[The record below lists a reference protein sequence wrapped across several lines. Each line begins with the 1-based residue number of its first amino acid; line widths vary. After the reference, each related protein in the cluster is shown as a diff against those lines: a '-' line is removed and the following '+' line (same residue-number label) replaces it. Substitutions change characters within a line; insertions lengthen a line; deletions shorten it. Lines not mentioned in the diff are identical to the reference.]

1 MDPSKKK
8 KPGKV
13 RIADHLRKRALVSCD
28 RCKRRRVRC
37 SRNGEDPCQNC
48 VEASVECKSTLP
60 RKTRIYGSVETLSM
74 RYRVLDAIVK
84 GIFPNRDTSDID
96 VLYEIAAEHKITL
109 PDFTGDNL
117 TTRDIRLEEVFAQVP
132 KELSASP
139 ACSEGSQRTLKD
151 EPTPTEKS
159 VTLPSS
165 PQETLV
171 PTPSGGQSHF
181 IGPSSSFG
189 FALNLRAL
197 VGSYAQVLEPNNPSM
212 KLMINFATSK
222 WSKGLEPK
230 AAEEKHT
237 APGPADLERDSQ
249 VSRSRHVLPLV
260 PGKDPSEK
268 EPLSSLLPAREIA
281 DALVQSFFEHVHPDF
296 MLFRRRS
303 FEQRYESTWSQ
314 LGNQVQDF
322 EPGWLCSVLMVLV
335 LGAQII
341 EPQDDLYLQMIHNY
355 KVWVQSRVSQLQYT
369 STLVN
374 IQALLLLHMYL
385 HNISERNAAWT
396 MLGAVLRM
404 AMTLGMHREGGNK
417 NLDPGEIEVR
427 RRVWWTIYVLEQSS
441 CTILGRPS
449 SIRDREVTIK
459 YPNEDLLD
467 GSAHVPM
474 GYIEELCRL
483 TRIMSQT
490 SKVMYPSSVI
500 LSPGDEELRISWA
513 DRLLLELQD
522 WRDRLP
528 PHLRLGLQGISRAHT
543 RAIYLLHLQ
552 FHLVQSLVTRPYA
565 VRKAMLQV
573 ARKKGKH
580 VRANHLGSK
589 EHKLSYKC
597 GLSSK
602 EALKLIHQLITLNQF
617 NGVTW
622 IDPYYVYHSVAVIAL
637 EFLAKDEPDNDEDI
651 SRRKAVFD
659 IRNAMDNIRLCPVF
673 AMLTQV
679 SFQFAQIVGI
689 IDNHVTTAQ
698 SQHYDASQMQSH
710 VQAIPDIDIEFE
722 NPQQS
727 NIDNVFD
734 LILGNNFSI
743 PWKVGPD
750 SFTHNP
756 QVSAP
761 MMESYMNRSVP
772 AMDEQAAATAMQGM
786 QSQQPYVSWPTGGYG
801 VMPTHAQYGNASASP
816 SHINSNN
823 NGNGNGQ
830 SHAQYSNS
838 TAAPSQFPVIAPS
851 HVNSNGNGNGPSHAQ
866 YVNQPNPSHLHS
878 NGNGHPHAQ
887 YSNSHPDYEH
897 RRN

>member
-1 MDPSKKK
+1 MDSSKKK
-8 KPGKV
+8 KPGKTRV
-13 RIADHLRKRALVSCD
+13 ADHLRKRTQKSCD
-28 RCKRRRVRC
+28 RCKQRRVRC
-37 SRNGEDPCQNC
+37 LQDGDAPCQNC
-48 VEASVECKSTLP
+48 AEIRVECKFTLP

-84 GIFPNRDTSDID
+84 GMFPNKNTSDID
-96 VLYEIAAEHKITL
+96 VLYEIAAEHRITL

-117 TTRDIRLEEVFAQVP
+117 PTGDVRMDEIFSQVP
-132 KELSASP
+132 QALTSSP
-139 ACSEGSQRTLKD
+139 ASSDGSQRTLK
-151 EPTPTEKS
+151 EAPTPTEKS

-212 KLMINFATSK
+212 KLMINFANSK

-281 DALVQSFFEHVHPDF
+281 DALVRSFFDHVHPDF

-303 FEQRYESTWSQ
+303 FEQRYESMWSQ

-322 EPGWLCSVLMVLV
+322 EPGWLCSILMVLV

-355 KVWVQSRVSQLQYT
+355 KTWVQSRVSQLQYT

-385 HNISERNAAWT
+385 HNMSERNAAWT
-396 MLGAVLRM
+396 MLGAVVRM

-417 NLDPGEIEVR
+417 NLDPSEIEVR
-427 RRVWWTIYVLEQSS
+427 RRVWWTIYVLEQNS

-449 SIRDREVTIK
+449 SIDDTEVTIK

-467 GSAHVPM
+467 GSAHVPVA
-474 GYIEELCRL
+474 YIEELCRL
-483 TRIMSQT
+483 TRIMTRT
-490 SKVMYPSSVI
+490 SKRMYPSNVI
-500 LSPGDEELRISWA
+500 LSPDDEKHRITQA
-513 DRLLLELQD
+513 VGLLKDLVD

-528 PHLRLGLQGISRAHT
+528 SHLRLGLHGISRAHS

-573 ARKKGKH
+573 ARKKGMH
-580 VRANHLGSK
+580 VRANHLGEK
-589 EHKLSYKC
+589 EHELSYQC

-637 EFLAKDEPDNDEDI
+637 EFLAKDGPDNDEDI

-698 SQHYDASQMQSH
+698 SQHYDATHMQSH

-750 SFTHNP
+750 TFTHNQ

-761 MMESYMNRSVP
+761 MMEPYMDRSVP
-772 AMDEQAAATAMQGM
+772 AMDEQAAATAMPGM
-786 QSQQPYVSWPTGGYG
+786 QSQQPYVSWATGGYG
-801 VMPTHAQYGNASASP
+801 VMPTHAQYGNTSASS
-816 SHINSNN
+816 SHINSNS
-823 NGNGNGQ
+823 NGNGQ

-838 TAAPSQFPVIAPS
+838 TAAPSQFPITAPS
-851 HVNSNGNGNGPSHAQ
+851 HDHSNGNSNGSSHAQ
-866 YVNQPNPSHLHS
+866 YANQRNPTHIRS
-878 NGNGHPHAQ
+878 NGYGHSHAQ
-887 YSNSHPDYEH
+887 YSNTRPDYEH

>member
-1 MDPSKKK
+1 MDSSKRK

-28 RCKRRRVRC
+28 RCKKRRVRC
-37 SRNGEDPCQNC
+37 SRVGEDPCENC
-48 VEASVECKSTLP
+48 VEARVECKSTLP

-74 RYRVLDAIVK
+74 RYRVLDALVK
-84 GIFPNRDTSDID
+84 GLLPNKDTNEID

-109 PDFTGDNL
+109 PEFTEENLAAGD
-117 TTRDIRLEEVFAQVP
+117 TRMEEIFAQVP
-132 KELSASP
+132 KELASSP
-139 ACSEGSQRTLKD
+139 AYSEGSQRALKE

-159 VTLPSS
+159 ATLPSS

-197 VGSYAQVLEPNNPSM
+197 VGSYAQVLDQNDPSM

-237 APGPADLERDSQ
+237 APGPADLERDPQ

-281 DALVQSFFEHVHPDF
+281 DVLVQSFFDHVHPDF

-303 FEQRYESTWSQ
+303 FEQRYESMWSQ

-322 EPGWLCSVLMVLV
+322 EAGWLCSVLMVLV
-335 LGAQII
+335 LGAQTID
-341 EPQDDLYLQMIHNY
+341 PQDDLYLQMIHNY

-385 HNISERNAAWT
+385 HNMSERNAAWT

-404 AMTLGMHREGGNK
+404 AMTLGMHREGGNR
-417 NLDPGEIEVR
+417 NLDAGEIEVR
-427 RRVWWTIYVLEQSS
+427 RRVWWTIYVLEQNS
-441 CTILGRPS
+441 CTILGRPC
-449 SIRDREVTIK
+449 SIDDMEVTVK

-474 GYIEELCRL
+474 GYVEELCRL
-483 TRIMSQT
+483 TRIMART
-490 SKVMYPSSVI
+490 SKMMYPSNVI
-500 LSPGDEELRISWA
+500 LSPGDEKHRIIWA
-513 DRLLLELQD
+513 DRLLAESD
-522 WRDRLP
+522 EWRERLP
-528 PHLRLGLQGISRAHT
+528 PHLRLGLQGIPRAHS

-580 VRANHLGSK
+580 VSANHLGEQ
-589 EHKLSYKC
+589 EHKLSSKC

-602 EALKLIHQLITLNQF
+602 EALKLIYHLITLNQF

-622 IDPYYVYHSVAVIAL
+622 TDPYYVYHSVAVIAL
-637 EFLAKDEPDNDEDI
+637 EFLAKDEPDNDEEI

-659 IRNAMDNIRLCPVF
+659 VRNAMDNIRLCPVF

-689 IDNHVTTAQ
+689 IDNHVTAAQ
-698 SQHYDASQMQSH
+698 SQHYDAMQMQSH

-750 SFTHNP
+750 AFTHSP

-761 MMESYMNRSVP
+761 MMDSYMDRSMP
-772 AMDEQAAATAMQGM
+772 AINEQVTATALQGM
-786 QSQQPYVSWPTGGYG
+786 QPQQPYVSWPTGGYG
-801 VMPTHAQYGNASASP
+801 VIPTHAQYGNPSATP
-816 SHINSNN
+816 SHINSNS
-823 NGNGNGQ
+823 NGNGQ
-830 SHAQYSNS
+830 SHAQYSN
-838 TAAPSQFPVIAPS
+838 TIAAPSQFPIAAPN
-851 HVNSNGNGNGPSHAQ
+851 HANGNGNGNGPSHAQ
-866 YVNQPNPSHLHS
+866 YANPPSPPHLHS

-887 YSNSHPDYEH
+887 YSNSHPNYEH

>member
-1 MDPSKKK
+1 MDSSKRK

-28 RCKRRRVRC
+28 RCKKRRVRC
-37 SRNGEDPCQNC
+37 SRVGEDPCENC
-48 VEASVECKSTLP
+48 VEARVECKSTLP

-74 RYRVLDAIVK
+74 RYRVLDALVK
-84 GIFPNRDTSDID
+84 GLLPNKDTNEID

-109 PDFTGDNL
+109 PEFTEENLAAGD
-117 TTRDIRLEEVFAQVP
+117 TRMEEIFAQVP
-132 KELSASP
+132 KELASSP
-139 ACSEGSQRTLKD
+139 AYSEGSQRALKE

-159 VTLPSS
+159 ATLPSS

-171 PTPSGGQSHF
+171 PTPSGDNHILLDLLQ
-181 IGPSSSFG
+181 
-189 FALNLRAL
+189 ND
-197 VGSYAQVLEPNNPSM
+197 PSM

-237 APGPADLERDSQ
+237 APGPADLERDPQ

-281 DALVQSFFEHVHPDF
+281 DVLVQSFFDHVHPDF

-303 FEQRYESTWSQ
+303 FEQRYESMWSQ

-322 EPGWLCSVLMVLV
+322 EAGWLCSVLMVLV
-335 LGAQII
+335 LGAQTID
-341 EPQDDLYLQMIHNY
+341 PQDDLYLQMIHNY

-385 HNISERNAAWT
+385 HNMSERNAAWT

-404 AMTLGMHREGGNK
+404 AMTLGMHREGGNR
-417 NLDPGEIEVR
+417 NLDAGEIEVR
-427 RRVWWTIYVLEQSS
+427 RRVWWTIYVLEQNS
-441 CTILGRPS
+441 CTILGRPC
-449 SIRDREVTIK
+449 SIDDMEVTVK

-474 GYIEELCRL
+474 GYVEELCRL
-483 TRIMSQT
+483 TRIMART
-490 SKVMYPSSVI
+490 SKMMYPSNVI
-500 LSPGDEELRISWA
+500 LSPGDEKHRIIWA
-513 DRLLLELQD
+513 DRLLAESD
-522 WRDRLP
+522 EWRERLP
-528 PHLRLGLQGISRAHT
+528 PHLRLGLQGIPRAHS

-580 VRANHLGSK
+580 VSANHLGEQ
-589 EHKLSYKC
+589 EHKLSSKC

-602 EALKLIHQLITLNQF
+602 EALKLIYHLITLNQF

-622 IDPYYVYHSVAVIAL
+622 TDPYYVYHSVAVIAL
-637 EFLAKDEPDNDEDI
+637 EFLAKDEPDNDEEI

-659 IRNAMDNIRLCPVF
+659 VRNAMDNIRLCPVF

-689 IDNHVTTAQ
+689 IDNHVTAAQ
-698 SQHYDASQMQSH
+698 SQHYDAMQMQSH

-750 SFTHNP
+750 AFTHSP

-761 MMESYMNRSVP
+761 MMDSYMDRSMP
-772 AMDEQAAATAMQGM
+772 AINEQVTATALQGM
-786 QSQQPYVSWPTGGYG
+786 QPQQPYVSWPTGGYG
-801 VMPTHAQYGNASASP
+801 VIPTHAQYGNPSATP
-816 SHINSNN
+816 SHINSNS
-823 NGNGNGQ
+823 NGNGQ
-830 SHAQYSNS
+830 SHAQYSN
-838 TAAPSQFPVIAPS
+838 TIAAPSQFPIAAPN
-851 HVNSNGNGNGPSHAQ
+851 HANGNGNGNGPSHAQ
-866 YVNQPNPSHLHS
+866 YANPPNPPHLHS

-887 YSNSHPDYEH
+887 YSNSHPNYEH

>member
-1 MDPSKKK
+1 MDSSKRK

-28 RCKRRRVRC
+28 RCKKRRVRC
-37 SRNGEDPCQNC
+37 SRVGEDPCENC
-48 VEASVECKSTLP
+48 VEARVECKSTLP

-74 RYRVLDAIVK
+74 RYRVLDALVK
-84 GIFPNRDTSDID
+84 GLLPNKDTNEID

-109 PDFTGDNL
+109 PEFTEENLAAGDTRMEEIFCTSPKGIGIVTSLFRGEICNL
-117 TTRDIRLEEVFAQVP
+117 TQLATGNT
-132 KELSASP
+132 
-139 ACSEGSQRTLKD
+139 CSHTF
-151 EPTPTEKS
+151 
-159 VTLPSS
+159 
-165 PQETLV
+165 
-171 PTPSGGQSHF
+171 GGQSHF

-197 VGSYAQVLEPNNPSM
+197 VGSYAQVLDQNDPSM

-237 APGPADLERDSQ
+237 APGPADLERDPQ

-281 DALVQSFFEHVHPDF
+281 DVLVQSFFDHVHPDF

-303 FEQRYESTWSQ
+303 FEQRYESMWSQ

-322 EPGWLCSVLMVLV
+322 EAGWLCSVLMVLV
-335 LGAQII
+335 LGAQTID
-341 EPQDDLYLQMIHNY
+341 PQDDLYLQMIHNY

-385 HNISERNAAWT
+385 HNMSERNAAWT

-404 AMTLGMHREGGNK
+404 AMTLGMHREGGNR
-417 NLDPGEIEVR
+417 NLDAGEIEVR
-427 RRVWWTIYVLEQSS
+427 RRVWWTIYVLEQNS
-441 CTILGRPS
+441 CTILGRPC
-449 SIRDREVTIK
+449 SIDDMEVTVK

-474 GYIEELCRL
+474 GYVEELCRL
-483 TRIMSQT
+483 TRIMART
-490 SKVMYPSSVI
+490 SKMMYPSNVI
-500 LSPGDEELRISWA
+500 LSPGDEKHRIIWA
-513 DRLLLELQD
+513 DRLLAESD
-522 WRDRLP
+522 EWRERLP
-528 PHLRLGLQGISRAHT
+528 PHLRLGLQGIPRAHS

-580 VRANHLGSK
+580 VSANHLGEQ
-589 EHKLSYKC
+589 EHKLSSKC

-602 EALKLIHQLITLNQF
+602 EALKLIYHLITLNQF

-622 IDPYYVYHSVAVIAL
+622 TDPYYVYHSVAVIAL
-637 EFLAKDEPDNDEDI
+637 EFLAKDEPDNDEEI

-659 IRNAMDNIRLCPVF
+659 VRNAMDNIRLCPVF

-689 IDNHVTTAQ
+689 IDNHVTAAQ
-698 SQHYDASQMQSH
+698 SQHYDAMQMQSH

-750 SFTHNP
+750 AFTHSP

-761 MMESYMNRSVP
+761 MMDSYMDRSMP
-772 AMDEQAAATAMQGM
+772 AINEQVTATALQGM
-786 QSQQPYVSWPTGGYG
+786 QP
-801 VMPTHAQYGNASASP
+801 N
-816 SHINSNN
+816 SHI
-823 NGNGNGQ
+823 NGNGQ
-830 SHAQYSNS
+830 SHAQYSN
-838 TAAPSQFPVIAPS
+838 TIAAPSQFPIAAPN
-851 HVNSNGNGNGPSHAQ
+851 HANGNGNGNGPSHAQ
-866 YVNQPNPSHLHS
+866 YANPPNPPHLHS

-887 YSNSHPDYEH
+887 YSNSHPNYEH

>member
-1 MDPSKKK
+1 MDSFKKK

-74 RYRVLDAIVK
+74 RYRVLDAVVK

-109 PDFTGDNL
+109 PDFTGDNF
-117 TTRDIRLEEVFAQVP
+117 TTGEIRLEEVFAQVP

-355 KVWVQSRVSQLQYT
+355 KVWAQSRVSQLQYT

-427 RRVWWTIYVLEQSS
+427 RRVWWTIYVLEQNS

-513 DRLLLELQD
+513 DRLLLELHD

-801 VMPTHAQYGNASASP
+801 VMPTHAQYGNASATP

-823 NGNGNGQ
+823 NGNGQ
-830 SHAQYSNS
+830 SNAQYSNS

>member
-1 MDPSKKK
+1 MDSSRKK

-13 RIADHLRKRALVSCD
+13 RFADHLRKRALVSCD
-28 RCKRRRVRC
+28 RCKKRRVRC
-37 SRNGEDPCQNC
+37 SRVGEDPCENC
-48 VEASVECKSTLP
+48 IEARVECKSTLP

-74 RYRVLDAIVK
+74 RYRVLDALVK
-84 GIFPNRDTSDID
+84 GLLPNKDTNEID

-109 PDFTGDNL
+109 PEFTEENLAAGD
-117 TTRDIRLEEVFAQVP
+117 TRMEEIFAQIP
-132 KELSASP
+132 KELISSP
-139 ACSEGSQRTLKD
+139 AYSEGSQRALKE
-151 EPTPTEKS
+151 EPAPTEKS
-159 VTLPSS
+159 ATLPSS

-197 VGSYAQVLEPNNPSM
+197 VGSYAQVLDQNDPSM

-237 APGPADLERDSQ
+237 APGPADLEQDSQ

-281 DALVQSFFEHVHPDF
+281 DVLVRSFFDHVHPDF

-303 FEQRYESTWSQ
+303 FEQRYESIWSQ

-335 LGAQII
+335 LGAQTID
-341 EPQDDLYLQMIHNY
+341 PQDDLYLQMIHNY

-385 HNISERNAAWT
+385 HNMSERNAAWT

-417 NLDPGEIEVR
+417 NLDASEIEVR
-427 RRVWWTIYVLEQSS
+427 RRVWWTIYVLEQNS
-441 CTILGRPS
+441 CTILGRPC
-449 SIRDREVTIK
+449 SIDDMEVTIK

-474 GYIEELCRL
+474 GYVEELCRL
-483 TRIMSQT
+483 TRIMART
-490 SKVMYPSSVI
+490 SKMMYPSNVI
-500 LSPGDEELRISWA
+500 LSPGDEKHRIIWA
-513 DRLLLELQD
+513 DRLLAELD
-522 WRDRLP
+522 EWRERLP
-528 PHLRLGLQGISRAHT
+528 PHLRLGLQGIPLAHS

-580 VRANHLGSK
+580 VRTDHLGEQ
-589 EHKLSYKC
+589 EHKLSSKC

-602 EALKLIHQLITLNQF
+602 EALKLIHQLITLDQF

-622 IDPYYVYHSVAVIAL
+622 TDPYYVYHSVAVIAL
-637 EFLAKDEPDNDEDI
+637 EFLAKDEPDTDEEI

-659 IRNAMDNIRLCPVF
+659 VRNAMDNIRLCPVF

-679 SFQFAQIVGI
+679 SFQFAEIVGI
-689 IDNHVTTAQ
+689 IDNHVTSAQ
-698 SQHYDASQMQSH
+698 SQHYDAMQMQSH

-750 SFTHNP
+750 AFTHSP

-761 MMESYMNRSVP
+761 MMDSYMSRSVP
-772 AMDEQAAATAMQGM
+772 AMNEQVAATALQGM
-786 QSQQPYVSWPTGGYG
+786 QPQQPYVSWPTGGFG
-801 VMPTHAQYGNASASP
+801 VIPTHAQYGNPSPTP
-816 SHINSNN
+816 SHINGNSNV
-823 NGNGNGQ
+823 NGQ

-838 TAAPSQFPVIAPS
+838 TAAPSQFPIAAPN
-851 HVNSNGNGNGPSHAQ
+851 HVSGNGNGLSHAQ
-866 YVNQPNPSHLHS
+866 YANQPNPPHLHS
-878 NGNGHPHAQ
+878 NGNGHSHAQ
-887 YSNSHPDYEH
+887 YSNSHPNYEH